1 MRHRLRYLLIFTLLC
16 TLLLPSCG
24 KKTTLDT
31 IAPFTQAVWD
41 STLEHICSFEG
52 EEYEQTVSVYGG
64 YSYIFPKTYLDTKGS
79 IQYMFDGDEKLVG
92 VAWFY
97 IGNNQE
103 TAEDIY
109 DSLNTETTQLF
120 GKTDSN
126 DDSTLYTSKKW
137 TVDGRSI
144 LLVNFSQ
151 NDEYAV
157 QISYISEEVNK

>member
-64 YSYIFPKTYLDTKGS
+64 YSYIFPKTYLDTTMG
-79 IQYMFDGDEKLVG
+79 
-92 VAWFY
+92 
-97 IGNNQE
+97 
-103 TAEDIY
+103 
-109 DSLNTETTQLF
+109 
-120 GKTDSN
+120 
-126 DDSTLYTSKKW
+126 
-137 TVDGRSI
+137 
-144 LLVNFSQ
+144 
-151 NDEYAV
+151 
-157 QISYISEEVNK
+157 